1 MIQTYFL
8 KDPGT
13 KLLEQSGL
21 LNTSVGSFLELQLFL
36 IMEPNARKYIKSK
49 VQRILLTMSLKNKT
63 PGYLRKQIS
72 NVNVK
77 NVTQK
82 NDIYVINI

>member
-1 MIQTYFL
+1 
-8 KDPGT
+8 
-13 KLLEQSGL
+13 
-21 LNTSVGSFLELQLFL
+21 
-36 IMEPNARKYIKSK
+36 MEPNARKYIKSK

-63 PGYLRKQIS
+63 PGYFQRQIS

-82 NDIYVINI
+82 NDIYVIEI